1 MENIIT
7 DIPDNIILTENK
19 HGVYITVGENEVF
32 IKSDKINQL
41 IAALEEIKYG

>member
-1 MENIIT
+1 MANIIK
-7 DIPDNIILTENK
+7 DVPDNIVLTENK
-19 HGVYITVGENEVF
+19 HGIYITVGESEVF